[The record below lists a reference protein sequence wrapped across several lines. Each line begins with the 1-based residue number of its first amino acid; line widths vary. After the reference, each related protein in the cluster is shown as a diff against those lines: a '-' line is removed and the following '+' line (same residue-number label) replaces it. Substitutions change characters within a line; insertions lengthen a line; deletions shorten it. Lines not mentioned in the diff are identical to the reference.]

1 MPYRTLLTVIYSSE
15 ACAAQIAA
23 GAQLARRLDAHL
35 DILCLGI
42 DEVQVGYYFAGA
54 DAVLQQTSIA
64 MAREKAEALQSA
76 AEAAVVAE
84 DVRWSAQA
92 MVTQF
97 GVLTEVVARA
107 AMFSD
112 LVVQPLPL
120 GDLGGDAAVA
130 IVEAALFAGQSPV
143 LLLPAA
149 ELSPEFPRR
158 AVVGWNSGVEA
169 MSAVR
174 AALPALKLAGSASVA
189 MIDPPVRAADQSAPG
204 QRLCTMLD
212 RHGIRAEVALLPKT
226 KPRVSDVLMDHVEG
240 QDADLLVTGAYGHS
254 RFREAILGGATRELM
269 SRARVP
275 LLMAH

>member
-189 MIDPPVRAADQSAPG
+189 MIDPPLRAADQSAPG